1 MDVSFMQHADCKT
14 VFLQMGKEDVNCL
27 DNTMKALSAN
37 TVDAAVEKHV
47 PALEYKD
54 GKLYVQ
60 VGSVEHP
67 MLAEHYIEW
76 IFVQTKDGGMF
87 KNLTPGAAPR
97 AEFSVAQDDIIA
109 VYEFCNIHGLW
120 KADFNK

>member
-1 MDVSFMQHADCKT
+1 MSDIKFVQHEDCKK
-14 VFLQMGKEDVNCL
+14 VFLPLGVAEMECAQA
-27 DNTMKALSAN
+27 MKVLTAN

-76 IFVQTKDGGMF
+76 IFVQTKDGGMY
-87 KNLTPGAAPR
+87 KQLKPGEAPR
-97 AEFSVAQDDIIA
+97 AEFPVSKEDVVA

-120 KADFNK
+120 KA